1 MPRMRKTIQLVSR
14 LCLLGALFATGC
26 EQPKSK
32 TAVDLTTDQEGAAL
46 RVPPAAL
53 AVATRIRDGEA
64 ETRASFANLP
74 GVADK
79 LSETDVDVVVSVIEA
94 ADEAGEDPAYGHT
107 SREMAAT
114 AAFFEEEK
122 DALTKKIGGSVQY
135 QAQQKGCEIDAW
147 GSVAGGLKDG
157 VKERIEERMKA
168 SNDAFL
174 IIERNRDAIGK
185 KNVEIVET
193 MATEIAKASYFVHVQ
208 MEFAEEDLKAAKSAA
223 EDAKSDIQKFIEEEN
238 EVKEGAAKPSPE
250 AEKAK
255 KERLTLAEERI
266 KIADQA
272 IAANDKELDR
282 IKERQSELRTAYD
295 TALSNLTTKVKA
307 KKK

>member
-1 MPRMRKTIQLVSR
+1 MPAMRKTTLLASR
-14 LCLLGALFATGC
+14 LFVLAALLAVGC

-32 TAVDLTTDQEGAAL
+32 TAVDLNTDQKGAAL
-46 RVPPAAL
+46 RVPPASL
-53 AVATRIRDGEA
+53 AVATRIRTGEA
-64 ETRASFANLP
+64 ESRAAFGTLP
-74 GVADK
+74 GLADK
-79 LSETDVDVVVSVIEA
+79 LNETDVDVVVSVIDA
-94 ADEAGEDPAYGHT
+94 ADDAGKDPAYGQT

-114 AAFFEEEK
+114 AAFFEEEREP
-122 DALTKKIGGSVQY
+122 LTKKIGGSIQY
-135 QAQQKGCEIDAW
+135 QAQSKGCDIDAW

-185 KNVEIVET
+185 KNVETVET
-193 MATEIAKASYFVHVQ
+193 IATEVARASYFVHVQ

-238 EVKEGAAKPSPE
+238 ETKEGAAKPSPE
-250 AEKAK
+250 SQKAK
-255 KERLTLAEERI
+255 KERVGTAEARL
-266 KIADQA
+266 KIADEA
-272 IAANDKELDR
+272 IAANTKELER
-282 IKERQSELRTAYD
+282 IKERQAELRAAYD
-295 TALSNLTTKVKA
+295 TALSDLTTKVKA